1 MHLFLE
7 FNRLRIFAIAAICF
21 GVVGCG
27 SSKAISPEDTQMQA
41 FDDLRASAQEVIADE
56 QRQEAAIEIV
66 NRLET
71 DYQQLVEAMVL
82 RRADVRRLHADYDTT
97 TESLIDFMNSVDRTI
112 QGHQQ
117 SVSRTHQELIAITT
131 PEEWSLL
138 NKNDTK
144 SMDTLTNSLKGI

>member
-1 MHLFLE
+1 MLLE

-41 FDDLRASAQEVIADE
+41 FDDLRASVQEVIANE

-66 NRLET
+66 NRLEM
-71 DYQQLVEAMVL
+71 DYQKLIKAMVL

-97 TESLIDFMNSVDRTI
+97 AESLIDFTNSVDRTI